1 MSRTLYIFRPEP
13 GLRVTLETARAQGI
27 DAEGCPLFEVKP
39 VSWDVPDRDE
49 YDALLVGS
57 SNVFRHGGSG
67 LDRLAG
73 LPVYAVGEATAEG
86 AKEKGF
92 IVAQVGKGGLQALV
106 DKIGGREIDFLRLAG
121 EAMVELDPPEGI
133 AIDTRIVYRTKPL
146 DLSEAIATKIQGAG
160 GVAALHSGEAAR
172 RLRSECERL
181 GIDRGKI
188 AIAALGPR
196 IAELS
201 GDGWQDVRTSNQ
213 PLDAELLALAQRMC
227 QD

>member
-27 DAEGCPLFEVKP
+27 EAQGCPLFQVKP
-39 VSWDVPDRDE
+39 VTWTVPDRDD

-92 IVAQVGKGGLQALV
+92 IVAQVGKGGLQALL
-106 DKIGGREIDFLRLAG
+106 DKIGGRELDFLRLAG
-121 EAMVELDPPEGI
+121 EAMVELTPPAGI
-133 AIDTRIVYRTKPL
+133 SIDTRIVYRTKPL
-146 DLSEAIATKIQGAG
+146 DLTEDIAAKLGAKG
-160 GVAALHSGEAAR
+160 GVATLHSGEAAR
-172 RLRSECERL
+172 RLYSECERM
-181 GIDRGKI
+181 GIDRGRI
-188 AIAALGPR
+188 SIAALGPR
-196 IAELS
+196 IAELA
-201 GDGWQDVRTSNQ
+201 GEGWQEVRTSKQ
-213 PLDAELLALAQRMC
+213 PLDAELLVLAQGMC